1 MDKEHHP
8 DDDATFER
16 ALARGLRDVSADG
29 ACPDA
34 EVLALNRRACTRTR
48 RAASVGRARLD
59 MREVPSPPRGARAN
73 RRRARPRSGKRCRS
87 QDDRVGLRLAA
98 CWCRSPPPRPSYYRC
113 GVPTPNVVTKQT
125 AQSAADRTIE
135 AQAEEPATTAPEVE
149 GTLSEELRDAD
160 ASQLDNGAQTTELRE
175 QARDE
180 PAIAEAAEVDT
191 QKRNDAAVD
200 RLNAQLDAAVERRS
214 AAPAELEAERAELRA
229 TSAVAPA
236 PPQPAQEQVAK
247 VARSLA
253 VRPSDALRERAVV
266 AAETVVRSP
275 GGRSV
280 WRLTQDGHID
290 RSADA
295 GVAWVRQ
302 HSEAPGILRA
312 GSAPSDSVCWVVGAA
327 GTILRTTDGGASWV
341 PIAAPQQSD
350 LVSVSAAD
358 AETATVQSQDGS
370 RFRTETGGATWRALP

>member
-34 EVLALNRRACTRTR
+34 EVLALMVERALEPGERRVWDAHVSTCARCQAHLAALVRT
-48 RAASVGRARLD
+48 AGELDNAPGNAVGRKSIAWVFDWRVL
-59 MREVPSPPRGARAN
+59 VP
-73 RRRARPRSGKRCRS
+73 
-87 QDDRVGLRLAA
+87 LATTA
-98 CWCRSPPPRPSYYRC
+98 AVVLSVWSAD
-113 GVPTPNVVTKQT
+113 PNVVTKQT

-135 AQAEEPATTAPEVE
+135 ALPEEPATTAQKVE
-149 GTLSEELRDAD
+149 GTLSEELLDAD
-160 ASQLDNGAQTTELRE
+160 ASQLDNRAQTEFRE

-180 PAIAEAAEVDT
+180 PAIAETAEVDT

-200 RLNAQLDAAVERRS
+200 RLNAQLDAAVERR
-214 AAPAELEAERAELRA
+214 AATPAELEAERAELRA

-253 VRPSDALRERAVV
+253 VRSSDALRERAVV

-275 GGRSV
+275 SGRSV

-290 RSADA
+290 RSADG
-295 GVAWVRQ
+295 GVGWVRQ
-302 HSEAPGILRA
+302 HSEAPRILRA
-312 GSAPSDSVCWVVGAA
+312 GSAPSNSVCWVVGAA

-341 PIAAPQQSD
+341 PIAAPRQSD
-350 LVSVSAAD
+350 LVSVSADD